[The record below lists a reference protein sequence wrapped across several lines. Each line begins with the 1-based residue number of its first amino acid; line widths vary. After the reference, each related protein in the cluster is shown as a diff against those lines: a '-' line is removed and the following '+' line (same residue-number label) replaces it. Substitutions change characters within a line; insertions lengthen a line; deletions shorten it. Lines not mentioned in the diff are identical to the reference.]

1 MTYSPDHVA
10 DGQRLIEFVAALD
23 RGLIELR
30 QMVSVY
36 DEAVTM
42 PGRRRSGVDADG
54 GRQATHGPS
63 RPTEVVALDGRR
75 HGLQEEL
82 KRGVLWLPRAIA
94 IVQGVTASM
103 DRALARWEGEDT
115 VEGSRGAHQ

>member
-10 DGQRLIEFVAALD
+10 DGQRLIEFVAALE

-30 QMVSVY
+30 QMADVY

-63 RPTEVVALDGRR
+63 RPTEVTALDGRR
-75 HGLQEEL
+75 HALQSEL
-82 KRGVLWLPRAIA
+82 KNGVMWLPRAIA

-103 DRALARWEGEDT
+103 DRALAQWEGEDAD
-115 VEGSRGAHQ
+115 EGPRGAQQ